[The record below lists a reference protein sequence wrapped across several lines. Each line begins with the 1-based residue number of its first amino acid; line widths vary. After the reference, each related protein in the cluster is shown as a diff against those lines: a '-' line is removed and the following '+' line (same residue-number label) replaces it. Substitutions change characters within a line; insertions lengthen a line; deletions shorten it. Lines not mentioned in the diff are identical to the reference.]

1 MPITITGSGTQGN
14 FTTASV
20 NVSEGGNPGYFSPV
34 DPSFSS
40 IQIGWTVV
48 GYPELGSVT
57 DVVYIPESNYAAITT
72 SSGSFSIFTSYSF
85 TGGSGTDNSGMIITG
100 GATITGI

>member
-1 MPITITGSGTQGN
+1 MVISGSLGAGGG
-14 FTTASV
+14 TTAAV
-20 NVSEGGNPGYFSPV
+20 NVSEGGNPGFFSPV
-34 DPSFSS
+34 DPSFSL

-48 GYPELGSVT
+48 GYPELGTVT

-72 SSGSFSIFTSYSF
+72 SSGSFSIFTPYSF
-85 TGGSGTDNSGMIITG
+85 TEGGGGGGTGITIIG

>member
-1 MPITITGSGTQGN
+1 MIISGIAGGE
-14 FTTASV
+14 TTAAV

-34 DPSFSS
+34 DPSFSL

-48 GYPELGSVT
+48 GYPELGTVT
-57 DVVYIPESNYAAITT
+57 DVVYIPESNYASITT
-72 SSGSFSIFTSYSF
+72 SSGSFNIFTPYSF
-85 TGGSGTDNSGMIITG
+85 TEGGGGTGITITG

>member
-1 MPITITGSGTQGN
+1 MLISGIAGGE
-14 FTTASV
+14 TTAAV

-34 DPSFSS
+34 DPSFSL

-48 GYPELGSVT
+48 GYPELGTVT

>member
-1 MPITITGSGTQGN
+1 MIISGIAGGE
-14 FTTASV
+14 TTAAV

-34 DPSFSS
+34 DPSFSL

-48 GYPELGSVT
+48 GHPELGTVT
-57 DVVYIPESNYAAITT
+57 DVVYVPDSYAAITT
-72 SSGSFSIFTSYSF
+72 SSGVFSIFTSYSF
-85 TGGSGTDNSGMIITG
+85 TEGGGGGGTGITITG

>member
-1 MPITITGSGTQGN
+1 MIISGIAGGE
-14 FTTASV
+14 TTAAV

-34 DPSFSS
+34 DPSFSL

-48 GYPELGSVT
+48 GYPELGTVT
-57 DVVYIPESNYAAITT
+57 DVVYVPDSYASITT
-72 SSGSFSIFTSYSF
+72 SSGSFNIFTPYSF
-85 TGGSGTDNSGMIITG
+85 TEGGGGGGTGITITG